1 MHENCTLPTFELCVQ
16 EVIGRPPGRR
26 PGSRAA
32 SESASTTEGMLSH
45 AASLLSGKR
54 DILQGPAVVGSRS
67 RARPIAGLLV
77 SMRAQPAGGF

>member
-1 MHENCTLPTFELCVQ
+1 
-16 EVIGRPPGRR
+16 
-26 PGSRAA
+26 
-32 SESASTTEGMLSH
+32 MLSH